1 MYMKRMRYFQ
11 NTLKRNLLFA
21 RNVLSGSMAV
31 KTKRGLK
38 MTLLFSGIIII
49 AVVCMAI
56 VLMVNLIE
64 YLADRL

>member
-1 MYMKRMRYFQ
+1 MRHMKYYLT
-11 NTLKRNLLFA
+11 TLKRNFLFVKNA
-21 RNVLSGSMAV
+21 QLGNMGA

>member
-1 MYMKRMRYFQ
+1 MYMKRMKYFQ

-21 RNVLSGSMAV
+21 RNVLSESMAV

-38 MTLLFSGIIII
+38 MTLLFSGILIIT
-49 AVVCMAI
+49 VVCMAI
-56 VLMVNLIE
+56 VLIVYLIE

>member
-1 MYMKRMRYFQ
+1 
-11 NTLKRNLLFA
+11 
-21 RNVLSGSMAV
+21 VLSGSMAV

-49 AVVCMAI
+49 AVVCMVI